1 MNSFLTPIKEFQ
13 KNKFIFT
20 QPQKE
25 NIINLSR
32 LCMIYLHSKYN
43 IYIYDLMQ
51 NEKNWLKNYKNMV
64 LSKGAFSFI
73 QFLDISQILKNSL

>member
-1 MNSFLTPIKEFQ
+1 MPIKEFQ

-25 NIINLSR
+25 NIINLIR
-32 LCMIYLHSKYN
+32 LCIIYLHNKYN

-51 NEKNWLKNYKNMV
+51 NEKNWSKWKENACPQIKINKKINQNEKKYKE
-64 LSKGAFSFI
+64 
-73 QFLDISQILKNSL
+73 DINL

>member
-51 NEKNWLKNYKNMV
+51 NEKNWLKRKRMSSSRKNE
-64 LSKGAFSFI
+64 KFRRKKI
-73 QFLDISQILKNSL
+73 

>member
-1 MNSFLTPIKEFQ
+1 MNSFLTPIKDFQ

-32 LCMIYLHSKYN
+32 LCMIYLHNKYN

-51 NEKNWLKNYKNMV
+51 NEKNWLKWKEN
-64 LSKGAFSFI
+64 A
-73 QFLDISQILKNSL
+73 